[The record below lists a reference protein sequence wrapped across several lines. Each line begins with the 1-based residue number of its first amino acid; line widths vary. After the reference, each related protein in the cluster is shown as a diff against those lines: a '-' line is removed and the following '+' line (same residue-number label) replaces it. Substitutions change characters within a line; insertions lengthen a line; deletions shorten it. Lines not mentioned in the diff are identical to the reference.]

1 MYFIKLTSL
10 ILMVFTLQS
19 CKCQQKASKIND
31 ESLQTGGDY
40 IIEYLTSSRGIYNQI
55 IINKKTISSLK
66 TRGGS
71 PSLHPIGGKNW
82 NTITKMLERIEV
94 ENISTLKAPSKAFLY
109 DGAAIAHLKITKG
122 DKTYESAPFD
132 HGNPPKEIAELV
144 KVILSISENI
154 E

>member
-1 MYFIKLTSL
+1 MHFIKLTSL
-10 ILMVFTLQS
+10 ILMLFTLQS
-19 CKCQQKASKIND
+19 CKCQQKTSNLND
-31 ESLQTGGDY
+31 ESTQTGGDY
-40 IIEYLTSSRGIYNQI
+40 IVEYTALSRGIYNQI
-55 IINKKTISSLK
+55 IINKKTISSLQQ
-66 TRGGS
+66 RGGT
-71 PSLHPIGGKNW
+71 PSLHPCEEKNW
-82 NTITKMLERIEV
+82 NTITKMLGPIEV
-94 ENISTLKAPSKAFLY
+94 ENISTLEAPSKAFQY